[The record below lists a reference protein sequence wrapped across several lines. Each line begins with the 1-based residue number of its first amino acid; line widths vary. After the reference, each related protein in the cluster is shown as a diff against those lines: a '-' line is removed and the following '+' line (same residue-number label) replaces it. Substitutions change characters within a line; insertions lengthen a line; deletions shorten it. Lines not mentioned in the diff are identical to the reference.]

1 MKNKNL
7 VIIASA
13 VGIIGILAI
22 VLLKRRKM
30 QEEETNEMTPE
41 QVEAAKS
48 VASSISSGTFKLR

>member
-30 QEEETNEMTPE
+30 QEEETNKMTPE